1 MVCVCGEVRWVQRT
15 MVLPR
20 ELAIRRLAL
29 IIIRINRDAKRR
41 CRIFAAERLLTSSES
56 GHRAERFK
64 KAHDC
69 SDGRS
74 GRSGLYEA
82 LRYVPSMSAVT
93 MLALW
98 NVTDIRCVD
107 YAPAETSGESCR

>member
-41 CRIFAAERLLTSSES
+41 CRIFAAERLLTSSKS

-64 KAHDC
+64 N
-69 SDGRS
+69 SRLFRS

-82 LRYVPSMSAVT
+82 LRTSMSAVT
-93 MLALW
+93 MLAL
-98 NVTDIRCVD
+98 
-107 YAPAETSGESCR
+107 